1 MPGSE
6 PSGRSC
12 PAVDS
17 PRTGE
22 VWHGGRVTWT
32 PGLVALDIDGTII
45 TDDGYLDPRTRDMIL
60 RVVERDVPVVLTTGR
75 GWNATKP
82 IADALSLPQ
91 MPSVCSNGAVLVS
104 YPPEEIIEIVTFDAS
119 DLIDRVAEA
128 HPDWL
133 MAVEVV
139 GSGYRVNRPFP
150 DGELSGQIWVET
162 PRQLGAERVTRVV
175 LRDLNSTADEFARIT
190 PELNLHGVSYF
201 IGYTAWIDIAP
212 SDVDKAYGLGRVC
225 DRLGIDPD
233 YVLAVGDGFN
243 DLEMFK
249 FAGRA
254 VAMGQSPD
262 GVKRHADAVTGHVEQ
277 LGLVEELARWF

>member
-1 MPGSE
+1 M
-6 PSGRSC
+6 
-12 PAVDS
+12 
-17 PRTGE
+17 
-22 VWHGGRVTWT
+22 TWI

-45 TDDGYLDPRTRDMIL
+45 DDDGYLDSRTRDKIGHVIN
-60 RVVERDVPVVLTTGR
+60 RGVPVVLSTGR

-82 IADALSLPQ
+82 IADALGLPR

-104 YPPEEIIEIVTFDAS
+104 YPPEEIVETVTFDAS
-119 DLIDRVAEA
+119 GLIDRVSRA

-150 DGELSGQIWVET
+150 DGELSGQIWIET
-162 PRQLGAERVTRVV
+162 PQQLGAERVTRVV
-175 LRDLNSTADEFARIT
+175 LRDTNSTAAEFAEIA
-190 PELNLHGVSYF
+190 PELSLHGVSYF
-201 IGYTAWIDIAP
+201 IGYTAWLDIAP
-212 SDVDKAYGLGRVC
+212 ADVNKAYGLGRVC
-225 DRLGIDPD
+225 DRLGIDPAD
-233 YVLAVGDGFN
+233 VLAVGDGFN
-243 DLEMFK
+243 DLEMFE

-262 GVKRHADAVTGHVEQ
+262 EVKQHADAVTGHVEQ